1 MAATIQTGE
10 CFRAWMEHS
19 RREPGSAARDILQ
32 RCRERLT
39 DRQRQAVFA
48 WLPDERQL
56 EERLR
61 CSLVTEGPLAG
72 LPYALKD
79 LFSLAGVPTRAGS
92 SFFHKVRPAPI
103 EDARI
108 VRDLTALG
116 AVCVA
121 KTQLHEFAYGLTGEN
136 PHYGDCDNPV
146 SPGRTTG
153 GSSSGSAA
161 AVAAGLVPFAIGTD
175 TGGSVRLPAAY
186 CGLYG
191 FRCHPGEA
199 RIADAF
205 PLAPSCDTVG
215 WLSADAAGMR
225 TLTALLSRAQRLP
238 SRQPRGLYLEYG
250 RLDPEV
256 AAAVS
261 TAALDFARPADHHS
275 AAQLAEGFRECAES
289 YSVLTGAEAAFG
301 HREWLATQKQH
312 YSPAVWDRFER
323 GRRRTETELIHA
335 ASNRQFLTDTLASYF
350 LSHDFLVL
358 PASPSAAPRHEDC
371 ASLDRTRILDL
382 TAPASLAGLPV
393 LSLPVRLGEGLHTGL
408 QVILPQESSPV
419 TPWLLGLWEQ
429 R

>member
-1 MAATIQTGE
+1 MSAAIQTGQ
-10 CFRAWMEHS
+10 CFSAWMERS
-19 RREPGSAARDILQ
+19 RKEPALAAREILQ

-48 WLPDERQL
+48 WLPDERLL

-61 CSLVTEGPLAG
+61 RSLLTGGPLAG

-79 LFSLAGVPTRAGS
+79 LFPLAGVPTRAGS
-92 SFFHKVRPAPI
+92 GFLHTMRPTPV

-108 VRDLTALG
+108 VGDLAALG
-116 AVCVA
+116 AVCIG

-136 PHYGDCDNPV
+136 PHCGDCDNPAA
-146 SPGRTTG
+146 PGRTTG

-205 PLAPSCDTVG
+205 PLAPSCDSVG

-225 TLTALLSRAQRLP
+225 ALTALLCRSGQPTPRA
-238 SRQPRGLYLEYG
+238 PRGLYLDYG

-256 AAAVS
+256 AAVAR
-261 TAALDFARPADHHS
+261 TAALDFAAPADHHS
-275 AAQLAEGFRECAES
+275 AAQLLEGFRECAES

-301 HREWLATQKQH
+301 HREWLDSQKDR
-312 YSPAVWDRFER
+312 YSPAVWDRLDR

-350 LSHDFLVL
+350 LSYDFLVL

-393 LSLPVRLGEGLHTGL
+393 LSLPVRLGDGLWTGL
-408 QVILPQESSPV
+408 QVIIPKESSAV
-419 TPWLLGLWEQ
+419 TPWLLGLRAQ
-429 R
+429 G